1 LRIAQA
7 TPLGAPGGG
16 VTPPRGGLDPLD
28 IPVDAA
34 RPPGAGAALEQGVY
48 TAVFQGQIA
57 LARPAGQILIPAGQ
71 GGFAP
76 ATPQP
81 PRALPAAPAFMER
94 DQQLDRS
101 RLQPEQCPR

>member
-1 LRIAQA
+1 M
-7 TPLGAPGGG
+7 
-16 VTPPRGGLDPLD
+16 D

-34 RPPGAGAALEQGVY
+34 RPPGAGAALQQGVY

-57 LARPAGQILIPAGQ
+57 LGRPSGQILIPAGQ

-81 PRALPAAPAFMER
+81 PQVLQAAPAFMER
-94 DQQLDRS
+94 DQQLDRAK
-101 RLQPEQCPR
+101 LQPEQCAR